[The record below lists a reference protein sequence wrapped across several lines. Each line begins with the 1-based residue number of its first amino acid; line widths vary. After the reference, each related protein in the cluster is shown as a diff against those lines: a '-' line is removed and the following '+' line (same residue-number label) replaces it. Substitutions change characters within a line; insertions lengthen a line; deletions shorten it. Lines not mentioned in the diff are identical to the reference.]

1 MCPLTSTFSSYTDRN
16 ELGSDGLLLKP
27 ELPWLVRKVGKGTLW
42 RQSGVH

>member
-1 MCPLTSTFSSYTDRN
+1 MGKNRYVSTDIYRN